1 PVRQSVSTRVIA
13 VSRGQCSRHHTGGGH
28 TANSH
33 ARTTP
38 AVPSA
43 ARRRFL
49 GFASAMSL
57 DLTTLRR
64 RLQKALGKKF
74 TVGDVLGEGGFAAVF
89 RVRGET
95 LGQDVAVKVPD
106 LGLTPSPGRAER
118 CVREARTSARLE
130 HPHIVPIYKV
140 GGYKNEVLYSV
151 TRSLDRPS
159 LRQLLEKHPRLSLR
173 DSARIARQVA
183 DALGH
188 AHLHGIVHRDVK
200 PDNIL
205 LDSAGH
211 VLVTD
216 FGIAK
221 AAQEAS
227 VSQLTTEGMVVGTP
241 HYMSPEQATGEDVDA
256 RSDIYSLGV
265 VLYQMLA
272 GVPPFDGE
280 SAQSILMK
288 QATATPVPIQ
298 QHRSEVPPTLAGVVD
313 RALAKDP
320 AERFQSAEELSR
332 ALVDALP
339 TAAQDSV
346 GMRSSVL
353 SGALQAVV
361 GLGVVGALVLGGL
374 AVLSRAPRISAHAP
388 IPDSLAQPLRRQGAL
403 APGDPALY
411 VFSPRGA
418 DDTTLLLVARRSV
431 AVVTPHRVRAYRR
444 DSVQVGYGVELRGGL
459 SFRMVLLLSRARR
472 DTVFRHLSFRDVYE
486 LSRRLGK
493 LIGED

>member
-1 PVRQSVSTRVIA
+1 
-13 VSRGQCSRHHTGGGH
+13 
-28 TANSH
+28 
-33 ARTTP
+33 
-38 AVPSA
+38 
-43 ARRRFL
+43 
-49 GFASAMSL
+49 MSL

-89 RVRGET
+89 RVRDLT
-95 LGQDVAVKVPD
+95 LGHDVAVKVLD
-106 LGLTPSPGRAER
+106 LGLTPSPGLAER
-118 CVREARTSARLE
+118 FVREARTSARLE

-140 GGYKNEVLYSV
+140 GGYKNEVLYIV
-151 TRSLDRPS
+151 MRCLDGPS
-159 LRQLLEKHPRLSLR
+159 LRQLLEKHQRLSLR
-173 DSARIARQVA
+173 DAARIARQVA
-183 DALGH
+183 DALAH

-205 LDSAGH
+205 LDSSGH

-221 AAQEAS
+221 AAQEAT

-298 QHRSEVPPTLAGVVD
+298 QHRGEVPPPLAGVVD

-346 GMRSSVL
+346 RMRSSVL
-353 SGALQAVV
+353 SGALQALV
-361 GLGVVGALVLGGL
+361 GVGVVGALVLGGL
-374 AVLSRAPRISAHAP
+374 AVLSRAPRISARAP

-444 DSVQVGYGVELRGGL
+444 DSVQVDYGPELRGGL

-486 LSRRLGK
+486 LSRRLSK
-493 LIGED
+493 LIGEH

>member
-1 PVRQSVSTRVIA
+1 
-13 VSRGQCSRHHTGGGH
+13 
-28 TANSH
+28 
-33 ARTTP
+33 
-38 AVPSA
+38 
-43 ARRRFL
+43 
-49 GFASAMSL
+49 MSL
-57 DLTTLRR
+57 DISTLRQ
-64 RLQKALGKKF
+64 RLQQALGEEF
-74 TVGDVLGEGGFAAVF
+74 TVGALLGEGGFAAVF
-89 RVRGET
+89 RVREKR
-95 LGQDVAVKVPD
+95 QHRDVAVKVVD
-106 LGLTPSPGRAER
+106 LGLTPSPSLAVRF
-118 CVREARTSARLE
+118 VREARTVARLE

-140 GGYKNEVLYSV
+140 GGYQNEVLYIV
-151 TRSLDRPS
+151 MRCVDGAS
-159 LRQLLEKHPRLSLR
+159 LRQLLEKKKRLSVR
-173 DSARIARQVA
+173 KAATIARQVA
-183 DALGH
+183 DALGY
-188 AHLHGIVHRDVK
+188 AHHYGVVHRDVK

-205 LDSAGH
+205 LDRGGH

-241 HYMSPEQATGEDVDA
+241 QYMSPEQATGDAVDA
-256 RSDIYSLGV
+256 RSDIYGLGV

-272 GVPPFDGE
+272 GSPPFDGE

-298 QHRSEVPPTLAGVVD
+298 QRRSDVPPTLAVVVD

-320 AERFQSAEELSR
+320 AERFQTAEELSR
-332 ALVDALP
+332 ALVEALP

-346 GMRSSVL
+346 RMRSPVL
-353 SGALQAVV
+353 SGALNALV
-361 GLGVVGALVLGGL
+361 GLGVVGGLLVFALT
-374 AVLSRAPRISAHAP
+374 VLSKAPRLSVRAP
-388 IPDSLAQPLRRQGAL
+388 IPDSLAQLLRRQGAL
-403 APGDPALY
+403 APGDAAVY

-444 DSVQVGYGVELRGGL
+444 DSVQVGYGAELRGGL
-459 SFRMVLLLSRARR
+459 SFRMVLALPRARR
-472 DTVFRHLSFRDVYE
+472 YTVFRRLSFRDVYE

>member
-1 PVRQSVSTRVIA
+1 
-13 VSRGQCSRHHTGGGH
+13 
-28 TANSH
+28 
-33 ARTTP
+33 
-38 AVPSA
+38 
-43 ARRRFL
+43 
-49 GFASAMSL
+49 
-57 DLTTLRR
+57 
-64 RLQKALGKKF
+64 
-74 TVGDVLGEGGFAAVF
+74 
-89 RVRGET
+89 
-95 LGQDVAVKVPD
+95 
-106 LGLTPSPGRAER
+106 
-118 CVREARTSARLE
+118 
-130 HPHIVPIYKV
+130 
-140 GGYKNEVLYSV
+140 
-151 TRSLDRPS
+151 
-159 LRQLLEKHPRLSLR
+159 
-173 DSARIARQVA
+173 
-183 DALGH
+183 
-188 AHLHGIVHRDVK
+188 VHRDVK

-272 GVPPFDGE
+272 GVPPFDGD

-288 QATATPVPIQ
+288 QATVTPVPIQ
-298 QHRSEVPPTLAGVVD
+298 HHRSEIPPTLAGVVD

-320 AERFQSAEELSR
+320 AERFQTAEELSR

-346 GMRSSVL
+346 RMRSPVL
-353 SGALQAVV
+353 VGALQALL
-361 GLGVVGALVLGGL
+361 GLGVVGALVLVGL
-374 AVLSRAPRISAHAP
+374 AVLSQPPRISARAP

-403 APGDPALY
+403 VPGDAALY

-418 DDTTLLLVARRSV
+418 DDTTLLLVARRNV
-431 AVVTPHRVRAYRR
+431 AVVTPHRVRGYRR
-444 DSVQVGYGVELRGGL
+444 DSVQVRYGAELRGGL
-459 SFRMVLLLSRARR
+459 AFRMVLTLPRARR
-472 DTVFRHLSFRDVYE
+472 DTVFRHLSFRDVYL
-486 LSRRLGK
+486 LSRLLGK